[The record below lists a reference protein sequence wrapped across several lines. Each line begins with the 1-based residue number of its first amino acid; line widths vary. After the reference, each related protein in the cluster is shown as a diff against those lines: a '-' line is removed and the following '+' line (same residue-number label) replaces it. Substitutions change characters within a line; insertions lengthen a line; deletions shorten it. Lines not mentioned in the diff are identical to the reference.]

1 MRWSGSIV
9 VRVVRVVYILHAQY
23 LDRIQTLNP
32 NVYFI
37 IVIYTQTRAM
47 SISVQ
52 AAPQAPSYDAA
63 SIQVPANIAT
73 PQATMD
79 AVKAQQGQLNA
90 VNTLSGGRSRSR
102 RQGRGRSHKS
112 FIRTYKG
119 RRYIPKQ
126 QQGGSSGGAI
136 VIPQVGSTCSAGPQC
151 AGAQNANF
159 TAIHNQAQSNS
170 INDAYATQKGGRKK
184 VRFSHATARRRR
196 SHRRPPRHDQ
206 SLTSMVAY
214 NIKKVL
220 RKVFS

>member
-1 MRWSGSIV
+1 MP
-9 VRVVRVVYILHAQY
+9 
-23 LDRIQTLNP
+23 LN
-32 NVYFI
+32 I
-37 IVIYTQTRAM
+37 
-47 SISVQ
+47 Q

-63 SIQVPANIAT
+63 SIQVSAKIAT

-102 RQGRGRSHKS
+102 RRGRGHKS

-119 RRYIPKQ
+119 RRYIAKEQ
-126 QQGGSSGGAI
+126 QQQQQTGGSSGGAI
-136 VIPQVGSTCSAGPQC
+136 VIPQVGSPCSAGPQC

-159 TAIHNQAQSNS
+159 TALHNQAQSNS

-184 VRFSHATARRRR
+184 VRFSHATARHRR
-196 SHRRPPRHDQ
+196 SHRHRPRHDQ

-214 NIKKVL
+214 NIKKVM

>member
-1 MRWSGSIV
+1 MP
-9 VRVVRVVYILHAQY
+9 
-23 LDRIQTLNP
+23 LN
-32 NVYFI
+32 I
-37 IVIYTQTRAM
+37 
-47 SISVQ
+47 Q

-63 SIQVPANIAT
+63 NIQVSAKIAT

-102 RQGRGRSHKS
+102 RRGRSRGKS

-119 RRYIPKQ
+119 RRYIAKEQ
-126 QQGGSSGGAI
+126 QTGGSSGGAI
-136 VIPQVGSTCSAGPQC
+136 VIPQVGSPCSAGPQC

-184 VRFSHATARRRR
+184 VRFSHATARHHRR
-196 SHRRPPRHDQ
+196 SHRRPRHDQ

-214 NIKKVL
+214 NIKKVM

>member
-1 MRWSGSIV
+1 M
-9 VRVVRVVYILHAQY
+9 
-23 LDRIQTLNP
+23 TLN
-32 NVYFI
+32 
-37 IVIYTQTRAM
+37 
-47 SISVQ
+47 VQ
-52 AAPQAPSYDAA
+52 SAPQAPSYDAA

-90 VNTLSGGRSRSR
+90 VNTLSGGRRHSRRSR
-102 RQGRGRSHKS
+102 RSRQS

-119 RRYIPKQ
+119 RRYIAKERQ
-126 QQGGSSGGAI
+126 HQTGGSTTSSQQGGQI

-184 VRFSHATARRRR
+184 VRFSHATVRRRH
-196 SHRRPPRHDQ
+196 HRPRHDQ
-206 SLTSMVAY
+206 SVTSIIAY
-214 NIKKVL
+214 NIKKVM

>member
-1 MRWSGSIV
+1 MP
-9 VRVVRVVYILHAQY
+9 
-23 LDRIQTLNP
+23 LN
-32 NVYFI
+32 I
-37 IVIYTQTRAM
+37 
-47 SISVQ
+47 Q

-90 VNTLSGGRSRSR
+90 VNTLSGGGRSR
-102 RQGRGRSHKS
+102 RRGRSRGKS

-119 RRYIPKQ
+119 RRYIAKEQ
-126 QQGGSSGGAI
+126 QTGGSSGGAI

-184 VRFSHATARRRR
+184 VRFSHATARHHRRR
-196 SHRRPPRHDQ
+196 PRHDQ

-214 NIKKVL
+214 NIKKVM

>member
-1 MRWSGSIV
+1 M
-9 VRVVRVVYILHAQY
+9 YILHAQY
-23 LDRIQTLNP
+23 LDRIQTRTHPRCLFYNC
-32 NVYFI
+32 Y
-37 IVIYTQTRAM
+37 IYTHTHTHAM
-47 SISVQ
+47 PLNIQ

-63 SIQVPANIAT
+63 NIQVPANIAT
-73 PQATMD
+73 PQATMEG
-79 AVKAQQGQLNA
+79 VKAQQGQLNA

-102 RQGRGRSHKS
+102 RSGRKS

-119 RRYIPKQ
+119 RRYIAKEQ
-126 QQGGSSGGAI
+126 QTGGSI

-159 TAIHNQAQSNS
+159 TALHNQAQSNS

-184 VRFSHATARRRR
+184 VRFSHATARHRR
-196 SHRRPPRHDQ
+196 SHRRHSR

-220 RKVFS
+220 RKVLS